1 MPNFLYKARDSRG
14 QLKQGLIEASSSEAA
29 ARLLGGQGLIPLEV
43 RESKAEGTT
52 LDGFKRRLGIGQPR
66 LEDLILFSRQMYSL
80 TKAGVPMIQ
89 SLSRLAESSA
99 NVHFA
104 KALREI
110 VRDLEGGRDVA
121 GSFARH
127 PAIFGTLYISM
138 LRVGE
143 MSGRI
148 DEAFL
153 RMYEYLDRDKVA
165 LDRIKSAMRYPTFV
179 IIAIL
184 IAIGVLTVLVIPAF
198 AKVFAGFHMELPW
211 PTRMILA
218 FSGFMAAYWHI
229 VLGGMVLAYS
239 AFRRWVATEKGR
251 LWWDRAKLRIPK
263 IGDILLRATLA
274 RFTRALSM
282 ALGSGVPITQALV
295 GVARASDNMY
305 LAAKVLDMRMGIE
318 RGDTLLRT
326 AAQTGMFTPVVLQML
341 AVGEE
346 TGQVDSMMLEVADFY
361 DREVEYDIANLS
373 AIIEPILTVVVGIM
387 VLILALGVFLPM
399 WELTSIARRG

>member
-104 KALREI
+104 KVLREI

-218 FSGFMAAYWHI
+218 FSGF
-229 VLGGMVLAYS
+229 
-239 AFRRWVATEKGR
+239 
-251 LWWDRAKLRIPK
+251 
-263 IGDILLRATLA
+263 
-274 RFTRALSM
+274 
-282 ALGSGVPITQALV
+282 
-295 GVARASDNMY
+295 
-305 LAAKVLDMRMGIE
+305 
-318 RGDTLLRT
+318 
-326 AAQTGMFTPVVLQML
+326 
-341 AVGEE
+341 
-346 TGQVDSMMLEVADFY
+346 
-361 DREVEYDIANLS
+361 
-373 AIIEPILTVVVGIM
+373 
-387 VLILALGVFLPM
+387 
-399 WELTSIARRG
+399 